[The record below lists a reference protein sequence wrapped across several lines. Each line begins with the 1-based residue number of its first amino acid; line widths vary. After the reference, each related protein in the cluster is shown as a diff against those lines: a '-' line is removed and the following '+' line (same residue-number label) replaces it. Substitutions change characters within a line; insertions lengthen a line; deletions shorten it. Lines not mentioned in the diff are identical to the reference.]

1 MFEISS
7 KLAHTLINIAGVA
20 DPADALQ
27 GSDLTGLD
35 ASVACVDALELARD
49 LVVPHVGVRLHCAWG
64 SVSRVAGPGG
74 AASMLGSVSRVAGP
88 GGAASM
94 LGSVWL
100 DPGLA
105 SLVLLIS
112 CPATAGP
119 ERFTLQTVATLNEGR
134 AAEFSGRLTA
144 VTSGGVLALT

>member
-7 KLAHTLINIAGVA
+7 KFAHTLINIAGVA

-27 GSDLTGLD
+27 GSDVTGLD

-49 LVVPHVGVRLHCAWG
+49 LVVPHVGVRLHCAW
-64 SVSRVAGPGG
+64 
-74 AASMLGSVSRVAGP
+74 GSVSRVAGP

-134 AAEFSGRLTA
+134 AAELSGRLTA
-144 VTSGGVLALT
+144 VTSGGVLTLT

>member
-1 MFEISS
+1 MFEINS
-7 KLAHTLINIAGVA
+7 KFAHTLINIAGVT

-27 GSDLTGLD
+27 GSDVTGLD
-35 ASVACVDALELARD
+35 SSVACVDALELARD

-64 SVSRVAGPGG
+64 SVSRLAGPGG
-74 AASMLGSVSRVAGP
+74 AV
-88 GGAASM
+88 SM

-134 AAEFSGRLTA
+134 AAELSGRLTA
-144 VTSGGVLALT
+144 VTSGGVPALT

>member
-1 MFEISS
+1 MFEIST
-7 KLAHTLINIAGVA
+7 KFAHTLINIAGVA

-27 GSDLTGLD
+27 GSDVTGLD

-74 AASMLGSVSRVAGP
+74 AASMLGSV
-88 GGAASM
+88 
-94 LGSVWL
+94 WL

-119 ERFTLQTVATLNEGR
+119 EQFTLQTVATLNEGR

-144 VTSGGVLALT
+144 VTSGGVPALA

>member
-74 AASMLGSVSRVAGP
+74 AASMLGSV
-88 GGAASM
+88 
-94 LGSVWL
+94 WL

>member
-74 AASMLGSVSRVAGP
+74 AASMLGSV
-88 GGAASM
+88 
-94 LGSVWL
+94 WL

-144 VTSGGVLALT
+144 VTSGGVLALP